1 MSLTDLIIRTFCLI
15 DDALTGLVAEHG
27 PLRRR
32 GPAPTLSDSEV
43 LTVEVVGALLGIA
56 TDADLFRYFRRHYS
70 TLFPAL
76 KEVHRTTFTRQA
88 AALWAVKATLWE
100 RLVAL
105 TRRDPHLSIVD
116 SFPVPVCRFARA
128 TFCRR
133 FAEEAAYGHDEVA
146 RQTFYGLRAHVRV
159 EWPGVVVACE
169 LAPGNVSDLAMVE
182 EVSAGA
188 VGTLLGDRNYWSP
201 VTRERLAERGLDLKA
216 PFKSRSRD
224 PAPWPWWLTQIR
236 RRIETVFGQLAERLS
251 AKRVWAR
258 DRWHLVSRWYRRLC
272 AHTLGVV
279 LCQERGLPPLRFS
292 ALIAD

>member
-133 FAEEAAYGHDEVA
+133 FVEEAAYGHDEVA